1 MVNEMSRTENSMI
14 NALTGV
20 GGTSVKMIFRFIIQT
35 IFVYCLGSEYV
46 GLKGFLQNVVGFLN
60 ITELGLGVAVV
71 YSLYKV
77 IADGDKPHI
86 AAIMNLYKK
95 LYIYIGM
102 AVLIIAVCLSPFLHI
117 FIKNINQFPNFWLI
131 YALYV
136 TDTLLTYWFFSY
148 RNAILQADQKQY
160 IYNLINLC
168 VEFATTISQVILLYV
183 THSFVA
189 FLIVSSLC
197 KIGGNLYLKI
207 CTDRLYPF
215 LLFKSFPEVPKKII
229 QSIKVNVKAIVIYNG
244 GYKINLMLDTVLISY
259 FLDIVTVGKYTNY
272 VLIFGAFTS
281 LLSVFFGAF
290 TASIGNLFIEESPDK
305 NEFIFCCLRIINF
318 AIGSVIGI
326 VTAVC
331 LGDFITLWIGKSYC
345 FDGYTHYFLI
355 FNFFTSIL
363 DFEVLQFR
371 NAYGLF
377 DKGKYRPLVGAFLNA
392 GLSICLAPKF
402 GVIGI
407 TMGTLISTYLTFWWF
422 DSWLIYKYG
431 FHKSVFVYYR
441 NYITDFIYFAT
452 IGAGL
457 VYFCNIATHNI
468 SWILLIFKGLIAV
481 MVALLAIILRYYRTE
496 EFDYVIKHIRAIWKK
511 KFHLF

>member
-102 AVLIIAVCLSPFLHI
+102 AVLVIAVCLSPFLHI

-136 TDTLLTYWFFSY
+136 ADTLLTYWFFSY

-168 VEFATTISQVILLYV
+168 VEFATTIGQVILLYS
-183 THSFVA
+183 THSFVL
-189 FLIVSSLC
+189 FLIMGSLC
-197 KIGGNLYLKI
+197 KIGGNLYMKI

-215 LLFKSFPEVPKKII
+215 LFFKSLPEVPSKVI
-229 QSIKVNVKAIVIYNG
+229 QSIKINVKAIVIYNG
-244 GYKINLMLDTVLISY
+244 GYKINIMLDTVLISY
-259 FLDIVTVGKYTNY
+259 FLDISTVGRYTNY

-281 LLSVFFGAF
+281 LLSAFFGAF
-290 TASIGNLFIEESPDK
+290 TASIGNLFIKESPEK
-305 NEFIFCCLRIINF
+305 NEFIFRCLRIINF
-318 AIGSVIGI
+318 SMGSIIGI

-345 FDGYTHYFLI
+345 FDVYTHYFLI
-355 FNFFTSIL
+355 FNFFSSIL

-422 DSWLIYKYG
+422 DSWLIYKFG
-431 FHKSVFVYYR
+431 FHKSVFIYYR
-441 NYITDFIYFAT
+441 NYIIDFIYFAI
-452 IGAGL
+452 IGVGL
-457 VYFCNIATHNI
+457 VCFSNFTTHNI
-468 SWILLIFKGLIAV
+468 SWIMLIIKGLLAV
-481 MVALLAIILRYYRTE
+481 LVAFLTIILRYRHTE
-496 EFDYVIKHIRAIWKK
+496 EFGYVIGHIKALCKK
-511 KFHLF
+511 KCSFR

>member
-1 MVNEMSRTENSMI
+1 MSRTENSLI
-14 NALTGV
+14 NALTGA
-20 GGTSVKMIFRFIIQT
+20 GGTGIKMILRFLVQT

-71 YSLYKV
+71 YSLYRV

-86 AAIMNLYKK
+86 AAIMSLYKK
-95 LYIYIGM
+95 LYIYIGI
-102 AVLIIAVCLSPFLHI
+102 AVLIIAICLSPFLHI
-117 FIKNINQFPNFWLI
+117 FVKNIDEFPHFWFI

-136 TDTLLTYWFFSY
+136 LDTLLTYWFYSY

-168 VEFATTISQVILLYV
+168 IELATTVSQVILLYV
-183 THSFVA
+183 THSFVV
-189 FLIVSSLC
+189 FLVMSSLC
-197 KIGGNLYLKI
+197 KVGGNLYLKI

-215 LLFKSFPEVPKKII
+215 LLWKNLPKVPRKVI
-229 QSIKVNVKAIVIYNG
+229 QSIKTNVKAIVIYNG
-244 GYKINLMLDTVLISY
+244 GYKINVVLDTVLISY
-259 FLDIVTVGKYTNY
+259 FLDIATVGKYSNY

-281 LLSVFFGAF
+281 LLSAFFGAF
-290 TASIGNLFIEESPDK
+290 TASIGNLFIKDSPEK
-305 NEFIFCCLRIINF
+305 NEFIFRCLRIINF
-318 AIGSVIGI
+318 TMGSTVGI

-345 FDGYTHYFLI
+345 FDAYTHYFLI

-377 DKGKYRPLVGAFLNA
+377 DKGKYRPMVGALLNA

-422 DSWLIYKYG
+422 DSWLIYKFG
-431 FHKSVFVYYR
+431 FHQSVRAYYR
-441 NYITDFIYFAT
+441 SYITDFIYFAI
-452 IGAGL
+452 IGGVL
-457 VYFCNIATHNI
+457 VYLCDFIIHNI
-468 SWILLIFKGLIAV
+468 SWIVLIFKGLIAAIV
-481 MVALLAIILRYYRTE
+481 SLLASLLRYYRTE
-496 EFDYVIKHIRAIWKK
+496 EFDYIIGRIKTIYQN
-511 KFHLF
+511 KF